1 MLPTRDHQ
9 LGRGSVI
16 DPELTAAVRTPG
28 TDRFREILNEE
39 LKAAMERTKERFVE
53 ESDIE
58 V

>member
-1 MLPTRDHQ
+1 VT
-9 LGRGSVI
+9 

-28 TDRFREILNEE
+28 TDRFREILDEE
-39 LKAAMERTKERFVE
+39 LEAAMERAKERFVD

>member
-9 LGRGSVI
+9 PGRGRVI
-16 DPELTAAVRTPG
+16 DPELTVAVRTPG
-28 TDRFREILNEE
+28 SDRFREILDEE
-39 LKAAMERTKERFVE
+39 LEAAMERAKERFVD

>member
-1 MLPTRDHQ
+1 MT
-9 LGRGSVI
+9 

-28 TDRFREILNEE
+28 TDRFREVLAEE
-39 LKAAMERTKERFVE
+39 LEAAMERAKERFVD

>member
-1 MLPTRDHQ
+1 
-9 LGRGSVI
+9 VI